1 MESKIR
7 RLNQFEHIL
16 KCPGMYAGDM
26 STRQSTELIWNP
38 KSRLLEFQ
46 EIRFNYGL
54 LHTFNELLSNTIDN
68 NWESQRMGL
77 KQTFIRIETTATSIS
92 ISNDGR
98 MFSNIKK
105 EIDYKDPYTGK
116 VITEKQYPAET
127 CFGYMLAGTNL
138 GDDDE
143 NRKTSGMFGVG
154 AKLQT
159 MLPELLRVSR
169 E

>member
-16 KCPGMYAGDM
+16 KRPEMYAGDM
-26 STRQSTELIWNP
+26 SMRQSTELIWNP
-38 KSRLLEFQ
+38 KSRQLEFQ

-54 LHTFNELLSNTIDN
+54 LHIFNELLSNTIDN

-77 KQTFIRIETTATSIS
+77 RQTYIRIDIDETSITV
-92 ISNDGR
+92 SNDGR
-98 MFSNIKK
+98 IFSNIRKDV
-105 EIDYKDPYTGK
+105 DYKDPYTGEI
-116 VITEKQYPAET
+116 ITEKQYPAET

-143 NRKTSGMFGVG
+143 NRKTSGMFGIG
-154 AKLQT
+154 AKLTNTLSQ
-159 MLPELLRVSR
+159 LPHGS
-169 E
+169 